1 MPGPAF
7 VTRFVGMPR
16 ETPSNRA
23 IEVHGY
29 ALRVIRQARGRA
41 VTELASVLAVDP
53 SYIRHLENG
62 SKLRVSPEFY
72 ASLLRELQIEDYR
85 ALLAQAPL
93 RHVVTA

>member
-1 MPGPAF
+1 
-7 VTRFVGMPR
+7 MPR